1 MKLRLHLKLARSNDI
16 KPVTRL
22 FSAIGKINHAEVGRL
37 IDEKKVFVFKQKN
50 RVKAAFSYS
59 TLGIG
64 GFFAVMYIRKLAVD
78 KTFRKKGIGSFVLRQ
93 IKQLAQVKGLT
104 AFFLFSLA
112 KSQNFYRKN
121 NLKNIWRLF
130 WWSPENS

>member
-1 MKLRLHLKLARSNDI
+1 
-16 KPVTRL
+16 
-22 FSAIGKINHAEVGRL
+22 
-37 IDEKKVFVFKQKN
+37 
-50 RVKAAFSYS
+50 
-59 TLGIG
+59 
-64 GFFAVMYIRKLAVD
+64 MYIRKLAVD